1 MKVNHCKRGLAML
14 LSLLMVVG
22 LFTVS
27 GFGVL
32 AEGTKALPVKTWSAS
47 ELAAAATEKGTKNS
61 HDYPIFTTYSQCI
74 GRRSLNTSNYFI
86 FGARVEHLKDGE
98 LQYYNGL
105 SAIMIVRLIAD
116 EGYMD
121 GNLCSFDVAYKVNE
135 YGDQFKQEFL
145 VDLDEYEAAPLQTDP
160 VLGYDYKEFSMV
172 VDFDDEVYNDETDN
186 SMELRVI
193 SRNDQFSTT
202 VFSMEL
208 ISMEDDAVLAKYEG
222 EQLAGVNGIDGTYE
236 NVYADESIPAGIASY
251 AGTDDP
257 AVANRG
263 EPYSLYNCDGQKA
276 QGSPG
281 AILMDSLGMEL
292 PAGNYSMDFNMSTM
306 YSLGEKKVTYY
317 VMDGE
322 EELAKLFVDV
332 YMVDATVG
340 RDSGAFEI
348 RSVPF
353 TIDEAHAGH
362 NITFRIDLYNET
374 DYKLQSVQLNMLV
387 DEDAQAPAEA
397 QSVIDAI
404 AKLTITDTEAIAAAR
419 TAYDAL
425 DVIGRAWVEN
435 IATLESYEQA
445 NAGAKSVIDAITAL
459 GDASAVTKDN
469 YTESTEKLENAEK
482 LYNTF
487 VAQYGEEDTAA
498 LITNVQALTDFR
510 TAYDAAK
517 KAAEDEAAEAEKQAA
532 IDNVESLIEA
542 IGEVT
547 EENYAEKKEPIEAA
561 EDALAELRSDYGN
574 EIDSEVSN
582 LQALTD
588 AQAKYDELAAKPD
601 VTYGD
606 INDDGNIDASDAL
619 EALQHSVE
627 LKTLEGDALTA
638 ADVTNDG
645 TVDAADALNILQ
657 YSVELID
664 HFPVEEE

>member
-32 AEGTKALPVKTWSAS
+32 AEGTKALSVKTWDAS

-135 YGDQFKQEFL
+135 YGDQFKQEFV
-145 VDLDEYEAAPLQTDP
+145 VDLDAYEAAPLQTDP
-160 VLGYDYKEFSMV
+160 VYGYDYKEFSMM
-172 VDFDDEVYNDETDN
+172 VDFNDEVYNDEADN

-202 VFSMEL
+202 VFSIEL
-208 ISMEDDAVLAKYEG
+208 ISAEDDAVLAKYEG
-222 EQLAGVNGIDGTYE
+222 EQLAGINGIDGTYE
-236 NVYADESIPAGIASY
+236 NVYADESIPAGVVSY
-251 AGTDDP
+251 AGPDDP
-257 AVANRG
+257 ALASRG

-276 QGSPG
+276 LDFPG

-292 PAGNYSMDFNMSTM
+292 PAGDYSMDFNMSTM

-322 EELAKLFVDV
+322 EELAKLYVDV
-332 YMVDATVG
+332 NMVDATVG

-353 TIDEAHAGH
+353 TIDESHAGH
-362 NITFRIDLYNET
+362 LITFKVEIYNQT

-404 AKLTITDTEAIAAAR
+404 ANLKITDTAAIEAAR
-419 TAYDAL
+419 KAYEDL
-425 DVIGRAWVEN
+425 DLIGKAWVEN

-445 NAGAKSVIDAITAL
+445 NASAKGVIDAITAL
-459 GDASAVTKDN
+459 GAASDVNKDN
-469 YTESTEKLENAEK
+469 YTDKTGALEEAER

-487 VAQYGEEDTAA
+487 LAQYGDENTAA
-498 LITNVQALTDFR
+498 LITNAQALTDFR
-510 TAYDAAK
+510 TAYDAA
-517 KAAEDEAAEAEKQAA
+517 EAEAEEAKKQAA

-547 EENYAEKKEPIEAA
+547 EDNYTEKGSRIEAA
-561 EDALAELRSDYGN
+561 EAALATLRSDYGN

-582 LQALTD
+582 LTALTD
-588 AQAKYDELAAKPD
+588 ARAKYDEYSAEPD

-606 INDDGNIDASDAL
+606 VNNDGKIDASDAL

-627 LKTLEGDALTA
+627 LKKLEGDAFTA

-645 TVDAADALNILQ
+645 TVDATDALNILQ

-664 HFPVEEE
+664 HFPVEEK